1 MTISSHKIA
10 SVLNKK
16 LNLFIHITETERRV
30 IRLILESS
38 NKKHTVHR
46 VSGNNGTTT
55 CLLDT
60 VTTILHEF
68 SQAV

>member
-1 MTISSHKIA
+1 MTISFHKIA

-16 LNLFIHITETERRV
+16 LNLFIHITETERRITRKV
-30 IRLILESS
+30 LKSY
-38 NKKHTVHR
+38 NKKHTVHL
-46 VSGNNGTTT
+46 VSGNNGTTNG
-55 CLLDT
+55 LLDT